1 MHQNPWCIFFCT
13 ETRHGERGRCLKE
26 EIKLLIEL
34 QGFDSELRRIS
45 LRKNEL
51 PGARE
56 QLDEE
61 LRRFE
66 EAVEECRKRTEDLQ
80 KAHRDREKDLK
91 GGLESVK
98 KAKSRL
104 LEVKTNKEYE
114 AILKEIDTFNQKN
127 SAIEDEILNLLE
139 ENEKAGG
146 EIRKIER
153 ELEEVRT
160 RYDREVKALDEEIV
174 SLEGFLAAMA
184 AKQQGTREKIDPE
197 ILKKYDLIRE
207 KRNGQAVVA
216 ARKEVCSGCHM
227 NIPPQMYNELQTY
240 EKLYVCPSCN
250 RIIYWENR
258 DDGA

>member
-1 MHQNPWCIFFCT
+1 M
-13 ETRHGERGRCLKE
+13 KE
-26 EIKLLIEL
+26 EIRRLVEL
-34 QGFDSELRRIS
+34 QGFDSEIRRIN
-45 LRKNEL
+45 LRKDSV

-56 QLDEE
+56 QLNEE

-66 EAVEECRKRTEDLQ
+66 EAVEECRKRAEEFQ
-80 KAHRDREKDLK
+80 KTHRDKEKELK
-91 GGLESVK
+91 NGLESVK

-114 AILKEIDTFNQKN
+114 AILKEIDIFNQKN
-127 SAIEDEILNLLE
+127 SAIEDDILNLID

-146 EIRKIER
+146 ELKKIEH
-153 ELEEVRT
+153 ELTEVRT
-160 RYDREVKALDEEIV
+160 RHDREIKTLDEEAA
-174 SLEGFLAAMA
+174 SLDVLLADVAE
-184 AKQQGTREKIDPE
+184 KQQATRAQVTPD

-216 ARKEVCSGCHM
+216 VWKEVCGGCHM

-258 DDGA
+258 DNGA